1 MRRIVVSF
9 GIALVARI
17 LSTRGLLRTT
27 SRLLEMVIFLVGLIT
42 LGEIMRTTMR
52 LLLISSNKMTATQ
65 MSVNYVL
72 ICSVL
77 LSCIKINC
85 MHGFFSFVLRFL
97 ISYVCFFNAV
107 SYYLEVP

>member
-42 LGEIMRTTMR
+42 LGEIMRTTMS
-52 LLLISSNKMTATQ
+52 LLLISRNKMIATQ

-77 LSCIKINC
+77 LLFIKLIVCMGSLVLFFVFKHEKNC
-85 MHGFFSFVLRFL
+85 CFL
-97 ISYVCFFNAV
+97 FT
-107 SYYLEVP
+107 